1 MSKTVLNF
9 DHLKILIC
17 FEFRASY
24 FGFLAQRAGEFGFPA
39 QRADAS
45 G

>member
-1 MSKTVLNF
+1 MFKNVLNF

-17 FEFRASY
+17 FEFRAS
-24 FGFLAQRAGEFGFPA
+24 GLRFLAQRAS
-39 QRADAS
+39 AS